1 MFSPYAPFLDK
12 NPLPCLPR
20 CSLLFL
26 MFQTECKTVYNPVC
40 RQVQDTQ
47 CVPIE
52 ETKCDK
58 VYEDKCEVTY
68 EVGSVKVS
76 QV

>member
-1 MFSPYAPFLDK
+1 M
-12 NPLPCLPR
+12 
-20 CSLLFL
+20 
-26 MFQTECKTVYNPVC
+26 YNPVC

-76 QV
+76 QVGCNQCLVDGVCGDLHYGE